1 MGEKGTGVFS
11 DADFFNA
18 LLSGRARSPLGGEW
32 IFRSGEGERSTTFTE
47 ATLVSECNRRRARG
61 RGEGDGG
68 AFSSLDSS
76 RYARFGGTGIRP
88 GSGWGREMIG
98 RGGGWGGDLGLVV
111 NRLNSLPLSEVR
123 RRRGWDRVVGLG
135 GWRIE
140 ESGSVASI
148 GGGIM

>member
-32 IFRSGEGERSTTFTE
+32 IFRSGEGDRSMTFTE

-68 AFSSLDSS
+68 AVREKLWQGGPHRGS
-76 RYARFGGTGIRP
+76 RG
-88 GSGWGREMIG
+88 
-98 RGGGWGGDLGLVV
+98 
-111 NRLNSLPLSEVR
+111 
-123 RRRGWDRVVGLG
+123 VGVEG
-135 GWRIE
+135 H
-140 ESGSVASI
+140 
-148 GGGIM
+148 

>member
-1 MGEKGTGVFS
+1 MGYVGEKGTGVFS

-68 AFSSLDSS
+68 ND
-76 RYARFGGTGIRP
+76 
-88 GSGWGREMIG
+88 G
-98 RGGGWGGDLGLVV
+98 RGSCSRWLPRICELDGASSDIVRLGKCLMA
-111 NRLNSLPLSEVR
+111 L
-123 RRRGWDRVVGLG
+123 
-135 GWRIE
+135 
-140 ESGSVASI
+140 
-148 GGGIM
+148 

>member
-1 MGEKGTGVFS
+1 
-11 DADFFNA
+11 
-18 LLSGRARSPLGGEW
+18 
-32 IFRSGEGERSTTFTE
+32 
-47 ATLVSECNRRRARG
+47 
-61 RGEGDGG
+61 
-68 AFSSLDSS
+68 
-76 RYARFGGTGIRP
+76 
-88 GSGWGREMIG
+88 MIG

-123 RRRGWDRVVGLG
+123 QRRGWDRVVGLG